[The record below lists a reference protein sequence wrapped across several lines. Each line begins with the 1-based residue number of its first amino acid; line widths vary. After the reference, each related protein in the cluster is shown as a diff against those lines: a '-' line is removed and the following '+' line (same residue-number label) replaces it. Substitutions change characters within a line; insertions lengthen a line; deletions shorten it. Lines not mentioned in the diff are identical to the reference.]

1 MRFFFMEYKWIEIEQ
16 LKPAA
21 VDYLNTRV
29 KTLGVAELGNEVA
42 ILFSFINFIKDK
54 QGRAEND
61 D

>member
-1 MRFFFMEYKWIEIEQ
+1 MEYKWIEIEQ

-54 QGRAEND
+54 QGRASD
-61 D
+61 DE

>member
-1 MRFFFMEYKWIEIEQ
+1 MEYKWIEIDQ

-29 KTLGVAELGNEVA
+29 KTLGVGVAELGNEVA